1 MTVPPPYG
9 RVAAALRRLARAI
22 DTSQDRFG
30 RGVSWIMLAMV
41 LVVFF
46 DVIMRYAFRTSTVWL
61 QELEWHLFG
70 VVYMLAAGY
79 TMLYDEHVRVD
90 ILYSRWSSRR
100 KAWTD
105 FALYLVFFYPSAVL
119 VMVTTWPFVRNSYRV
134 LEGSPD
140 PGGIPLRF
148 LLKSVIIVGF
158 LLLTVQAIS
167 QTIKNFFWAMG
178 WEQREVRVHEV
189 H

>member
-1 MTVPPPYG
+1 M
-9 RVAAALRRLARAI
+9 AAALRELARQI
-22 DTSQDRFG
+22 DRFQDRFG
-30 RGVSWIMLAMV
+30 RGVSWIMLLMV

-46 DVIMRYAFRTSTVWL
+46 DVIMRYAFNKSSVFT

-70 VVYMLAAGY
+70 VVYMLGAGY

-90 ILYSRWSSRR
+90 IVYSRWSPR
-100 KAWTD
+100 KRAWSD
-105 FALYLVFFYPSAVL
+105 FVLYFVFFYPSAIM
-119 VMVTTWPFVRNSYRV
+119 VMVTSWPFVRDSYKV

-140 PGGIPLRF
+140 PGGIPYRF

-158 LLLTVQAIS
+158 TLLTLQAIS

-178 WEQREVRVHEV
+178 WEEPEVRAKEIH
-189 H
+189 

>member
-1 MTVPPPYG
+1 M
-9 RVAAALRRLARAI
+9 AAALRELARKI
-22 DTSQDRFG
+22 DRFQDRFG
-30 RGVSWIMLAMV
+30 RGVSWIMLLMV

-46 DVIMRYAFRTSTVWL
+46 DVIMRYAFNKSSVFT

-70 VVYMLAAGY
+70 VVYMLGAGY

-90 ILYSRWSSRR
+90 IVYSRWSPRK
-100 KAWTD
+100 KAWSD
-105 FALYLVFFYPSAVL
+105 FVLYFVFFYPSAIM
-119 VMVTTWPFVRNSYRV
+119 VMVTSWPFVRDSYKV

-140 PGGIPLRF
+140 PGGIPYRF

-158 LLLTVQAIS
+158 TLLTLQAIS

-178 WEQREVRVHEV
+178 WEEPEVRAKEIH
-189 H
+189 

>member
-1 MTVPPPYG
+1 
-9 RVAAALRRLARAI
+9 VAAALRELARKI
-22 DTSQDRFG
+22 DRFQDRFG
-30 RGVSWIMLAMV
+30 RGVSWIMLLMV

-46 DVIMRYAFRTSTVWL
+46 DVIMRYAFNKSSVFT

-70 VVYMLAAGY
+70 VVYMLGAGY

-90 ILYSRWSSRR
+90 IVYSRWSPRK
-100 KAWTD
+100 KAWSD
-105 FALYLVFFYPSAVL
+105 FVLYFVFFYPSAIM
-119 VMVTTWPFVRNSYRV
+119 VMVTSWPFVRDSYKV

-140 PGGIPLRF
+140 PGGIPYRF

-158 LLLTVQAIS
+158 TLLTLQAIS

-178 WEQREVRVHEV
+178 WEEPEVRAKEIH
-189 H
+189 